1 MKNNNNNKMKINI
14 TKTSRGSPKQVPSPG
29 VFDYFMVID
38 VYVNNYLWPL
48 WLFMIILWL
57 LIIICYYK
65 MTVFK
70 IYWCS
75 MYKCH
80 SGLCLFVIVDD
91 YLWLF
96 VIIVVIDN
104 YLWLFVIYINN
115 YFWLLWLFLRLLIII
130 CNYFIMTC

>member
-1 MKNNNNNKMKINI
+1 
-14 TKTSRGSPKQVPSPG
+14 
-29 VFDYFMVID
+29 
-38 VYVNNYLWPL
+38 
-48 WLFMIILWL
+48 
-57 LIIICYYK
+57 
-65 MTVFK
+65 
-70 IYWCS
+70 

-80 SGLCLFVIVDD
+80 SGLYLFVIIDD

-115 YFWLLWLFLRLLIII
+115 YFWLLSLFLRLLIII